1 MEVLHKHVPIHASD
15 RQLTVPNGSTLSY
28 DNTTFFEILLGGD
41 QLTVARVTGVQNLCI
56 GHETALD
63 RLEGLV
69 PVVEDWHARVIL
81 LEVRMF
87 VYESSIIGINRP
99 DY

>member
-1 MEVLHKHVPIHASD
+1 MPVKDNLPYQMD
-15 RQLTVPNGSTLSY
+15 PTLSY
-28 DNTTFFEILLGGD
+28 DNITFCEILLGGD
-41 QLTVARVTGVQNLCI
+41 QLTMARVSGVQNLHI

-81 LEVRMF
+81 LEVHMLIQ
-87 VYESSIIGINRP
+87 SG
-99 DY
+99 